1 MKTGRIIE
9 IIVLIVLIII
19 TALAYIKARKEAYL
33 AAKAQDE
40 KAKSDINEET
50 KIVLVVKIDGMM
62 CEKCAARVTEAL
74 NKYGEIEINL
84 EEKTATITAD
94 TLPDT
99 EEIKEVVTELGY
111 TFLGIE

>member
-84 EEKTATITAD
+84 EEKTAAITAD

-99 EEIKEVVTELGY
+99 EEIKEVITELGY